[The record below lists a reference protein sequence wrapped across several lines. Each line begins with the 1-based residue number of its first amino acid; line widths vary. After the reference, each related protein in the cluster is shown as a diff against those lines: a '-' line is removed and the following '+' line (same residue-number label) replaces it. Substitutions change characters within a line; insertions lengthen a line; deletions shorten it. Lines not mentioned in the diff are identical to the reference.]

1 MTLLGRTEPTGE
13 TYTFDRKPYEVGQS
27 YRFAQLPQGVQ
38 EDIMVQADDIELHAG
53 TPVDAATYRLI
64 LVPHSE
70 VVRTLKERFGEDDYN
85 KRLRSKAVRTLA
97 KTIEQEGLQQPPVL
111 DEGIHRALALAL
123 LGWDMPYFTLD
134 EMLDLPE
141 PVFIP
146 TLDGWRRRPR

>member
-1 MTLLGRTEPTGE
+1 MFLLGRKEPTGE
-13 TYTFDRKPYEVGQS
+13 IYTFDRKPYEAGRS
-27 YRFAQLPQGVQ
+27 YRFHELPEGVQ
-38 EDIMVQADDIELHAG
+38 EDVLVQADDIELHAN
-53 TPVDAATYRLI
+53 TSVDAATYRLI
-64 LVPHSE
+64 LVPNAE
-70 VVRTLKERFGEDDYN
+70 LVRTLKERFGEDDYN

-97 KTIEQEGLQQPPVL
+97 KKIDQEGLQQPPVL